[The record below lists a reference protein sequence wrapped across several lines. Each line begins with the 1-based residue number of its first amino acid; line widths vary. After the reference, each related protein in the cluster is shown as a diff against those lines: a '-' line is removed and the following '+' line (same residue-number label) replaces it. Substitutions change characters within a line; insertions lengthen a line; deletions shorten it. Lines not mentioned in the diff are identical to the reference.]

1 MTEQVL
7 QKVSDDLWTV
17 MQSASAVRRYR
28 DEPVDD
34 EVLEKCLLAASWAP
48 SGGNGQPWRFVVL
61 KSPELRELITSA
73 AQRTWEVMK
82 DFYRIPAID
91 DGADDPK
98 SRTLRTMA
106 EHMRV
111 GGTAP
116 ALVLFCVQ
124 PQRGTT
130 ELQQAGSI
138 FPAVQNFLLAARAQ
152 GLGAAITL
160 WQDACDGELRGL
172 VGIPDDWKV
181 ATLLTVG
188 WPAGRHHMVRRKPL
202 SEVAV
207 TNHWDLR
214 WGNRK
219 SGG

>member
-1 MTEQVL
+1 MSVPVVPEI
-7 QKVSDDLWTV
+7 SDDLWTV
-17 MQSASAVRRYR
+17 MRSASAVRRYR
-28 DEPVDD
+28 DKAVGA
-34 EVLEKCLLAASWAP
+34 EVLERCLLAASWAP

-61 KSPELRELITSA
+61 TSPELRELLTAA

-82 DFYRIPAID
+82 DFYRIPDVD

-111 GGTAP
+111 GGAAP

-130 ELQQAGSI
+130 ELQQGGSI

-160 WQDACDGELRGL
+160 WQDACDAELREL
-172 VGIPDDWKV
+172 VGIPPDWKI

-188 WPAGRHHMVRRKPL
+188 WPAGGHHAVRRKPL
-202 SEVAV
+202 SEVVV
-207 TNHWDLR
+207 TDHWNVP
-214 WGNRK
+214 WGA
-219 SGG
+219 SD